1 MRDSDAKGVAV
12 TKNDYVMANL
22 VIEVTEVNEK
32 DERGFLSELF
42 FRSSSPP
49 S

>member
-1 MRDSDAKGVAV
+1 MRDNDAKGVAV

-32 DERGFLSELF
+32 DERGFLS
-42 FRSSSPP
+42 
-49 S
+49 